1 MFRLLLILSL
11 FFTACTEKQLVLR
24 EIRNVPQELSIQ
36 TISKI
41 AIPVR
46 ENGYRNF
53 STQVIKTKNDFDY
66 FLLQVKNQKGWK
78 QKENFLQTLRLK
90 EIDFNRY
97 NLLLYRI
104 TEPSS
109 STVLAVDVPRG
120 NKQHIIIKI
129 GRDEP
134 QMRTSDVAYY
144 TLAYKIKKDVQSITF
159 DNGIKKDVISLQ

>member
-11 FFTACTEKQLVLR
+11 FFTACSERQLVIN
-24 EIRNVPQELSIQ
+24 EIKPVPKELSIQ

-53 STQVIKTKNDFDY
+53 STQVIKTKSDFDN
-66 FLLQVKNQKGWK
+66 FLAKIKNQKGGNK
-78 QKENFLQTLRLK
+78 KENFLQTLRLK

-120 NKQHIIIKI
+120 DEQHVIINI

-144 TLAYKIKKDVQSITF
+144 TLAYKIKKDVQNITF
-159 DNGIKKDVISLQ
+159 DNGIKKDVIQLR